1 MKKIGLILLSALM
14 LAGCAKDFGEDIAVI
29 DNHWEEVAQGDEDE
43 PIVFPS
49 EVFPETWV
57 HVGDLET
64 RFRACNVPT
73 GILGTKTT
81 RALGQSILH
90 YPMNYLILTYN
101 YYDVPVK
108 MVHERSNLHR
118 ELAAR
123 PDAAEELIRIF
134 DETGIDIS
142 INKSTGY
149 SDITLQDELF
159 LELFLGT
166 GLVPGLDSGTN
177 KGRLKTIVERK
188 RNERLDNKDVF
199 TDLALIPLAYMNERL
214 GLGLKFDNDIVNT
227 MHSFTMGD
235 KLFGK

>member
-14 LAGCAKDFGEDIAVI
+14 LAGCAKDFNEDIAAI
-29 DNHWEEVAQGDEDE
+29 DNSWASVAQGDKND
-43 PIVFPS
+43 PIVFPT
-49 EVFPETWV
+49 EVFPEIWAQ
-57 HVGDLET
+57 VGDLET
-64 RFRACNVPT
+64 RFRVCNAPS
-73 GILGTKTT
+73 GLIRMKTT

-108 MVHERSNLHR
+108 MVYERSNLHR

-142 INKSTGY
+142 IIKSTGY
-149 SDITLQDELF
+149 SDITLPDGLF
-159 LELFLGT
+159 LEMFLGT
-166 GLVPGLDSGTN
+166 GLVPGLDKKSN
-177 KGRLKTIVERK
+177 KEKLKAIVSRKMSERK
-188 RNERLDNKDVF
+188 ADSSFSTLS
-199 TDLALIPLAYMNERL
+199 LIPLAYMNERL
-214 GLGLKFDNDIVNT
+214 GLGLKFDNDIVDT

>member
-14 LAGCAKDFGEDIAVI
+14 LAGCAKDFGEDIEVI
-29 DNHWEEVAQGDEDE
+29 DNHWIEVAQGDENE

-101 YYDVPVK
+101 YYDLPVK
-108 MVHERSNLHR
+108 MVYERSSLHR

-134 DETGIDIS
+134 DETRIDIS
-142 INKSTGY
+142 IDKSTGY
-149 SDITLQDELF
+149 SNITLQDELF

-166 GLVPGLDSGTN
+166 GLVPGLDSRAN
-177 KGRLKTIVERK
+177 KAKLKVIVERK
-188 RNERLDNKDVF
+188 RDERLDNKDVF
-199 TDLALIPLAYMNERL
+199 SDLSLIPLAYMNERL
-214 GLGLKFDNDIVNT
+214 GLGIKFDDGIVNT
-227 MHSFTMGD
+227 MHQFTMGD

>member
-14 LAGCAKDFGEDIAVI
+14 LAGCAKDFGEDIEVI
-29 DNHWEEVAQGDEDE
+29 DNHWIEVAQGDENE

-101 YYDVPVK
+101 YYDLPVK
-108 MVHERSNLHR
+108 MVYERSSLHR

-134 DETGIDIS
+134 DETRIDIS
-142 INKSTGY
+142 IDKSTGY
-149 SDITLQDELF
+149 SNITLQDELF

-166 GLVPGLDSGTN
+166 GLVPGLDSRAN
-177 KGRLKTIVERK
+177 KAKLKVIVERK
-188 RNERLDNKDVF
+188 RDERLDNKDVF
-199 TDLALIPLAYMNERL
+199 SDLSLIPLAYMNERL
-214 GLGLKFDNDIVNT
+214 GLGIKFDDGIVNT
-227 MHSFTMGD
+227 MHQFTMGD
-235 KLFGK
+235 KLFEN